1 MTRGLRYWRNVTCVI
16 GRLFFLSCST
26 LSPNQMAV
34 LANGDTCN
42 YARSSKNLKNFN
54 LATKPVGASCI
65 FSHPIVW
72 ITELISHDGKI
83 EL

>member
-1 MTRGLRYWRNVTCVI
+1 
-16 GRLFFLSCST
+16 
-26 LSPNQMAV
+26 MAV